1 MPAQGNIMSDPRTFT
16 VAGRPFRA
24 IHLEGGGMSP
34 TVLAYTFFNQAGVRT
49 AAHMRRILVDTW
61 DRSVLNQAG
70 VRTASHVRRIFI
82 DTWDRSA
89 RNRID
94 RWVMVTVNASAP
106 YDSEGFD
113 LRHEA
118 DRLTMEEFLAR
129 LSEALP

>member
-1 MPAQGNIMSDPRTFT
+1 MPAQGNMMSDPRTFT

-24 IHLEGGGMSP
+24 IHLEGLGMSP

-49 AAHMRRILVDTW
+49 AAHTHRILVDTW
-61 DRSVLNQAG
+61 DRSV
-70 VRTASHVRRIFI
+70 H
-82 DTWDRSA
+82 
-89 RNRID
+89 NRID
-94 RWVMVTVNASAP
+94 RWVMVTVHASTP

-118 DRLTMEEFLAR
+118 DRLMMEEFLAR

>member
-16 VAGRPFRA
+16 IAGRPFRA
-24 IHLEGGGMSP
+24 IHLEGGGMAP
-34 TVLAYTFFNQAGVRT
+34 TVLAYTFFNQSGVRT
-49 AAHMRRILVDTW
+49 ASHTQRILVDTW
-61 DRSVLNQAG
+61 DRSV
-70 VRTASHVRRIFI
+70 
-82 DTWDRSA
+82 

-94 RWVMVTVNASAP
+94 RWVMVTVNAATP

-118 DRLTMEEFLAR
+118 DRLTMEDFLAR